1 MSFEAIQY
9 VPGVNTG
16 DSRMYARVGLYP
28 PPQWVPPPPPP
39 LPPHHWQA
47 PPPMI
52 PPQWSGPPPASCPPA
67 PPPAEPQST
76 ESPSKKR
83 KASPAPVAPKAQPRQ
98 GASTRGL
105 TREQHLVALRI
116 QLSHDMRDRYGCDG
130 YWAEVMRQYKLAGMP
145 EHRSLNKTLPKL
157 AREFDEWLRR
167 EGNFNNE
174 WERDDELRF
183 ARREWA
189 ELMDE
194 YDRMPPGERE
204 MWRKA
209 HGKALAEERE
219 LEAAREAEA
228 EQQEWKRPRLM
239 SEDLYGD
246 DGYGQDES
254 ISEGMSNHDDSSLDV
269 TSADESEEDMVATE
283 NYRRRLR
290 SPPSSDSIRSRS
302 VSQPR
307 SERPRSERP
316 RSEDPATKS
325 FVQADNAVIAWME
338 RDKTKTSDLS
348 RMNARLEDKLDQV
361 TNKLTRM
368 EAVLNQLIKLVSLQ
382 QQDRSTG
389 LKSPQ

>member
-1 MSFEAIQY
+1 MWI
-9 VPGVNTG
+9 
-16 DSRMYARVGLYP
+16 
-28 PPQWVPPPPPP
+28 
-39 LPPHHWQA
+39 
-47 PPPMI
+47 
-52 PPQWSGPPPASCPPA
+52 
-67 PPPAEPQST
+67 
-76 ESPSKKR
+76 
-83 KASPAPVAPKAQPRQ
+83 
-98 GASTRGL
+98 
-105 TREQHLVALRI
+105 
-116 QLSHDMRDRYGCDG
+116 RDR
-130 YWAEVMRQYKLAGMP
+130 
-145 EHRSLNKTLPKL
+145 
-157 AREFDEWLRR
+157 
-167 EGNFNNE
+167 
-174 WERDDELRF
+174 
-183 ARREWA
+183 
-189 ELMDE
+189 
-194 YDRMPPGERE
+194 
-204 MWRKA
+204 
-209 HGKALAEERE
+209 
-219 LEAAREAEA
+219 
-228 EQQEWKRPRLM
+228 
-239 SEDLYGD
+239 YGD

-325 FVQADNAVIAWME
+325 FVQANNAVIAWME

>member
-1 MSFEAIQY
+1 
-9 VPGVNTG
+9 
-16 DSRMYARVGLYP
+16 
-28 PPQWVPPPPPP
+28 
-39 LPPHHWQA
+39 
-47 PPPMI
+47 
-52 PPQWSGPPPASCPPA
+52 
-67 PPPAEPQST
+67 
-76 ESPSKKR
+76 
-83 KASPAPVAPKAQPRQ
+83 
-98 GASTRGL
+98 
-105 TREQHLVALRI
+105 
-116 QLSHDMRDRYGCDG
+116 MRDRYGCDG

-157 AREFDEWLRR
+157 AREFDEWLKR

-219 LEAAREAEA
+219 FEAAREAEA
-228 EQQEWKRPRLM
+228 EQQERRRPRLIGN
-239 SEDLYGD
+239 DLYGD
-246 DGYGQDES
+246 DGYGQDEL
-254 ISEGMSNHDDSSLDV
+254 ISEGMSDHDDSSLDV

-283 NYRRRLR
+283 NYRKRLR

-302 VSQPR
+302 VS
-307 SERPRSERP
+307 RPRSERP

-325 FVQADNAVIAWME
+325 FVQANNAVIAWME
-338 RDKTKTSDLS
+338 QDKTRKSELSKT
-348 RMNARLEDKLDQV
+348 NARLEDKLDQM
-361 TNKLTRM
+361 TSKLTRM
-368 EAVLNQLIKLVSLQ
+368 EAVLNQVIKLVSLQ
-382 QQDRSTG
+382 QQGPTTG

>member
-16 DSRMYARVGLYP
+16 DYRMYARVGLYP

-47 PPPMI
+47 PPSMI

-76 ESPSKKR
+76 ESP
-83 KASPAPVAPKAQPRQ
+83 
-98 GASTRGL
+98 
-105 TREQHLVALRI
+105 
-116 QLSHDMRDRYGCDG
+116 YGCDG

-157 AREFDEWLRR
+157 AREFDEWLKR
-167 EGNFNNE
+167 EGNFINE
-174 WERDDELRF
+174 WERDNELRF

-209 HGKALAEERE
+209 HRKALAEERE
-219 LEAAREAEA
+219 LEAAQEAEA
-228 EQQEWKRPRLM
+228 EQQERKRPRLM
-239 SEDLYGD
+239 SDDLYGD
-246 DGYGQDES
+246 DAYGQDES

-283 NYRRRLR
+283 KYRRRLR
-290 SPPSSDSIRSRS
+290 SPPSSDGIRSRS
-302 VSQPR
+302 VSQR
-307 SERPRSERP
+307 RSERP

-325 FVQADNAVIAWME
+325 FVQANNAVIAWME

-368 EAVLNQLIKLVSLQ
+368 EALLNHVIKLVSLQ
-382 QQDRSTG
+382 QQDASTG